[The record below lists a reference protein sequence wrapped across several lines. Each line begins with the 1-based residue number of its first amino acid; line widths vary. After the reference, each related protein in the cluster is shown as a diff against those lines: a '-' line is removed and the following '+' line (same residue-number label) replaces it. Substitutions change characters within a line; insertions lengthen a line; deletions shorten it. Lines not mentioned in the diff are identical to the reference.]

1 MELGSGLEGPAS
13 DVAAGSGQAFDKPR
27 ADGVDSVHHH
37 DRDRSRGFP
46 RRRHALIDPCEDDV
60 DLELHKL
67 GCRRLDQ
74 VRLVVCR
81 SVYEHIVASLDIPEL
96 AKCLLEF
103 LDVRRHPCRTHQADV
118 PDLVNF
124 ANFLRLGGERR
135 GEQATGQAGDE
146 RTPLHYS
153 ITWVHPP
160 IVDDPR
166 PSLPGALHHLTRAL
180 IEVSGRVHR
189 VGGITELITRLQH
202 KVLTCHPELRHSG
215 DEGDNQMHRMRVLA
229 PRPPS
234 RVGLDVN
241 VGIPARD
248 PLGAN
253 DVAVQGYCE
262 FALLEGRR
270 SAVLRLRDERR
281 GEEAAGHGTEEL
293 PPFHYSITWSARA
306 STDGGMVRPRAL
318 AVLRLM
324 TSSNFVGCS
333 TGRSPGLAPLR
344 ILST

>member
-1 MELGSGLEGPAS
+1 MARRWLGLGPL
-13 DVAAGSGQAFDKPR
+13 PRNPRR
-27 ADGVDSVHHH
+27 ADATADSEITAAIPATRLLCVH
-37 DRDRSRGFP
+37 G
-46 RRRHALIDPCEDDV
+46 
-60 DLELHKL
+60 K
-67 GCRRLDQ
+67 
-74 VRLVVCR
+74 
-81 SVYEHIVASLDIPEL
+81 
-96 AKCLLEF
+96 
-103 LDVRRHPCRTHQADV
+103 
-118 PDLVNF
+118 
-124 ANFLRLGGERR
+124 RR

-153 ITWVHPP
+153 ITWVHLP

-166 PSLPGALHHLTRAL
+166 PSLPGALHHLARAL

-189 VGGITELITRLQH
+189 VGGIAELITRLQH
-202 KVLTCHPELRHSG
+202 KVLTCHPELRHPG

-270 SAVLRLRDERR
+270 SA
-281 GEEAAGHGTEEL
+281 
-293 PPFHYSITWSARA
+293 
-306 STDGGMVRPRAL
+306 
-318 AVLRLM
+318 
-324 TSSNFVGCS
+324 
-333 TGRSPGLAPLR
+333 
-344 ILST
+344 

>member
-1 MELGSGLEGPAS
+1 MPHL
-13 DVAAGSGQAFDKPR
+13 PR
-27 ADGVDSVHHH
+27 
-37 DRDRSRGFP
+37 
-46 RRRHALIDPCEDDV
+46 L
-60 DLELHKL
+60 L
-67 GCRRLDQ
+67 
-74 VRLVVCR
+74 
-81 SVYEHIVASLDIPEL
+81 
-96 AKCLLEF
+96 CLS
-103 LDVRRHPCRTHQADV
+103 
-118 PDLVNF
+118 
-124 ANFLRLGGERR
+124 GERR
-135 GEQATGQAGDE
+135 GEETTGQAGDE

-166 PSLPGALHHLTRAL
+166 PSLPGALHHLARAL

-189 VGGITELITRLQH
+189 VGGIAELITRLQH
-202 KVLTCHPELRHSG
+202 KVLTCHPELRHPG

-270 SAVLRLRDERR
+270 SAVLRLRGERR
-281 GEEAAGHGTEEL
+281 GEEAAHQTANECASGDHW
-293 PPFHYSITWSARA
+293 ITSSARA
-306 STDGGMVRPRAL
+306 SSEDG
-318 AVLRLM
+318 
-324 TSSNFVGCS
+324 
-333 TGRSPGLAPLR
+333 
-344 ILST
+344 I